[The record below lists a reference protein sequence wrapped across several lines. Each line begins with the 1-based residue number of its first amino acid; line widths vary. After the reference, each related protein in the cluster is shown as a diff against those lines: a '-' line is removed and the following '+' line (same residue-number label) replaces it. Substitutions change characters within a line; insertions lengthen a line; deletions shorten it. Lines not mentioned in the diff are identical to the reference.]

1 MSHHSRL
8 LVQPSHSLGSV
19 FLGALFITLLLASR
33 GINQGVCPV
42 PIFRVRSFAL
52 PNLRGFLLDRINKT
66 HNLIL
71 PFQAHSLE
79 EIYREKSH
87 RRG

>member
-42 PIFRVRSFAL
+42 PIFRVRSFAI

-66 HNLIL
+66 HSPLSGPL
-71 PFQAHSLE
+71 A
-79 EIYREKSH
+79 REDVPRKKVTV
-87 RRG
+87 GAE